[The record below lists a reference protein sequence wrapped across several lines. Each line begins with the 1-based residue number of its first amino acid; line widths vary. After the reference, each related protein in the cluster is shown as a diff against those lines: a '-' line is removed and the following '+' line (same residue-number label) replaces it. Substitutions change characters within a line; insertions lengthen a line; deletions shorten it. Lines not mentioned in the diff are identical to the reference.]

1 MTGGTRSNQPH
12 ELPMAERLERALVY
26 AAYIVVRYGPQ
37 YAPIVERLER
47 ELEAARREDPVER
60 AKRILERYTAD
71 GGRNAMRVSHFNLSS
86 SEGPLP

>member
-1 MTGGTRSNQPH
+1 MNWDLRQVGGDH
-12 ELPMAERLERALVY
+12 LPMAERLERALVY

-71 GGRNAMRVSHFNLSS
+71 GWPSRSR
-86 SEGPLP
+86 P

>member
-1 MTGGTRSNQPH
+1 MTKNGRTPKPH
-12 ELPMAERLERALVY
+12 ELPMVERLERALVY

-71 GGRNAMRVSHFNLSS
+71 GGRNAMRVSHFCLSDS
-86 SEGPLP
+86 DGPLP